1 MIGAYIFSLILFIL
15 SFGITSVII
24 LYFNTL
30 HDNRRDE
37 GHSTWFL
44 KLVILFMCIASFK
57 ITYNI
62 IDKPNTWFCTDE
74 PIATNKNMETYVYY
88 NFFQTDSVVKE
99 VHKFEYIKAII
110 TREKMQDEGGEG
122 LSHMHIDVKSA
133 DGNTCIKDHCTR
145 YEDLPYNEFKK
156 RIAFRKEY
164 WPDVH
169 YELIYFSN

>member
-1 MIGAYIFSLILFIL
+1 MIGAYILFLLLFIL

-62 IDKPNTWFCTDE
+62 IDKPNTWFCTDK

-110 TREKMQDEGGEG
+110 TREKMQDECDEG
-122 LSHMHIDVKSA
+122 SLHAHIDVKSA
-133 DGNTCIKDHCTR
+133 DGNYFIKNYCTR
-145 YEDLPYNEFKK
+145 FEDLPYNEFKN
-156 RIAFRKEY
+156 RIAFKKYY

>member
-24 LYFNTL
+24 LSLNTL
-30 HDNRRDE
+30 HGTRRDE

-62 IDKPNTWFCTDE
+62 IDKPNTWFCTDK

-122 LSHMHIDVKSA
+122 SSHMHIDVKSA
-133 DGNTCIKDHCTR
+133 DGNTYIKDHCTR
-145 YEDLPYNEFKK
+145 FEDLPYNEFKK
-156 RIAFRKEY
+156 CIAFRKEY

>member
-1 MIGAYIFSLILFIL
+1 MIGAYILFLFLFIL
-15 SFGITSVII
+15 SFYIITVII
-24 LYFNTL
+24 LSLNTL
-30 HDNRRDE
+30 HSTRRDE

-110 TREKMQDEGGEG
+110 TREELQDETGEG
-122 LSHMHIDVKSA
+122 TSHMHIDVKSA
-133 DGNTCIKDHCTR
+133 DGNYFIKNYCTR
-145 YEDLPYNEFKK
+145 FEDLPYNEFKK

-169 YELIYFSN
+169 YELIYFIN

>member
-24 LYFNTL
+24 VYLNTL
-30 HDNRRDE
+30 HSTRRDE

-44 KLVILFMCIASFK
+44 KLVILFMCIVSFK

-122 LSHMHIDVKSA
+122 TSHMHIDVKSA

-145 YEDLPYNEFKK
+145 HEDLPYNEFKK

>member
-1 MIGAYIFSLILFIL
+1 MIGAYILFLFLFIL

-24 LYFNTL
+24 LSLNTL
-30 HDNRRDE
+30 HSDRRDE

-62 IDKPNTWFCTDE
+62 IDKPNIWFCTDE

-110 TREKMQDEGGEG
+110 TREKMQDECDEG
-122 LSHMHIDVKSA
+122 SSHMHIDVKSA
-133 DGNTCIKDHCTR
+133 DGNYFIKDYCTR
-145 YEDLPYNEFKK
+145 FEDLPYNEFKK

>member
-24 LYFNTL
+24 LSLNTL
-30 HDNRRDE
+30 HGTRRDE

-57 ITYNI
+57 ITFNI

-88 NFFQTDSVVKE
+88 NFFQTDSVVKK

-110 TREKMQDEGGEG
+110 THEEMNDDGFDETP
-122 LSHMHIDVKSA
+122 HVHIDLTSA
-133 DGNTCIKDHCTR
+133 DGNYFIKHRCTR
-145 YEDLPYNEFKK
+145 FEDLPYNEFKK

-169 YELIYFSN
+169 CELIYFSN

>member
-1 MIGAYIFSLILFIL
+1 MIGAYILFLFLFIL
-15 SFGITSVII
+15 SFGITSLII
-24 LYFNTL
+24 LSLNTL
-30 HDNRRDE
+30 HSDRRDG

-62 IDKPNTWFCTDE
+62 IDKPNTLFCTDE

-122 LSHMHIDVKSA
+122 SSHMHIDVKSA
-133 DGNTCIKDHCTR
+133 DGNTYIKDHCTR
-145 YEDLPYNEFKK
+145 FEDLPYNEFKK

>member
-1 MIGAYIFSLILFIL
+1 MIGAYILFLFLFIL

-24 LYFNTL
+24 LSLNTL
-30 HDNRRDE
+30 HSDRRDE
-37 GHSTWFL
+37 GHSTEFL

-62 IDKPNTWFCTDE
+62 IDKPNTLFCTDE
-74 PIATNKNMETYVYY
+74 PIAVNKNMETYVYY
-88 NFFQTDSVVKE
+88 NFFQTDSVVKK

-110 TREKMQDEGGEG
+110 TREKMQDEGGG
-122 LSHMHIDVKSA
+122 GTSHMHIDVKSA
-133 DGNTCIKDHCTR
+133 DGNIYIKDHCTKF
-145 YEDLPYNEFKK
+145 EDLPYNEFKK

>member
-1 MIGAYIFSLILFIL
+1 MIGAYILFLFLFIL

-24 LYFNTL
+24 LSLNTL
-30 HDNRRDE
+30 HGTRRYE

-57 ITYNI
+57 ITYNT
-62 IDKPNTWFCTDE
+62 IDKPHTWFCTDE
-74 PIATNKNMETYVYY
+74 PVATNKNMETYVYY

-110 TREKMQDEGGEG
+110 TREKMQDEGGDG
-122 LSHMHIDVKSA
+122 PSHMHIDVKSA
-133 DGNTCIKDHCTR
+133 DGNTYIKDHCTR
-145 YEDLPYNEFKK
+145 FEDLPYNEFKK

>member
-1 MIGAYIFSLILFIL
+1 MIGAYILFLFLFIL
-15 SFGITSVII
+15 SFSIISVII
-24 LYFNTL
+24 LYLNTL
-30 HDNRRDE
+30 HSIRRDE

-88 NFFQTDSVVKE
+88 NFFKTDSVVKE

-110 TREKMQDEGGEG
+110 TREKMQDECGEG
-122 LSHMHIDVKSA
+122 TSHMHIDVKSA
-133 DGNTCIKDHCTR
+133 DGNTYIKDYCTR

>member
-24 LYFNTL
+24 LSLNTL
-30 HDNRRDE
+30 HGTRRDE

-57 ITYNI
+57 ITYNT
-62 IDKPNTWFCTDE
+62 IDKPHTWFCTDK

-110 TREKMQDEGGEG
+110 IREKMQDEGNEG
-122 LSHMHIDVKSA
+122 ISHMHIDVKSA
-133 DGNTCIKDHCTR
+133 DGNTYIKDHCTR
-145 YEDLPYNEFKK
+145 FEDLPYNEFKK

>member
-24 LYFNTL
+24 LSLNTL
-30 HDNRRDE
+30 HGTRRDE

-62 IDKPNTWFCTDE
+62 IDKPNTLFCTDE
-74 PIATNKNMETYVYY
+74 PIAVNKNMETYVYY

-110 TREKMQDEGGEG
+110 TREKIQDEGGEG
-122 LSHMHIDVKSA
+122 PSHMHIDVKSA
-133 DGNTCIKDHCTR
+133 DGNTYIKDHCTR
-145 YEDLPYNEFKK
+145 FEDLPYNEFKK

>member
-1 MIGAYIFSLILFIL
+1 MIGAYIFFLLLFIL
-15 SFGITSVII
+15 SFGIISVII
-24 LYFNTL
+24 LYLNTL
-30 HDNRRDE
+30 HGYRRDE
-37 GHSTWFL
+37 GYSTWFL
-44 KLVILFMCIASFK
+44 KLVILFMCIVSFN

-62 IDKPNTWFCTDE
+62 IDKPNIWFCTDK

-122 LSHMHIDVKSA
+122 SSHAHIDVKSA
-133 DGNTCIKDHCTR
+133 DGNTYIKDYCTR

-156 RIAFRKEY
+156 RIAFRKYY

>member
-15 SFGITSVII
+15 SFGITSVIM
-24 LYFNTL
+24 LLLNTL
-30 HDNRRDE
+30 HGIRRDE
-37 GHSTWFL
+37 GHSTEFL

-122 LSHMHIDVKSA
+122 SSHMHIDVKSA
-133 DGNTCIKDHCTR
+133 DGNTYIKDHCTR
-145 YEDLPYNEFKK
+145 FEDLPYNEFKK

>member
-1 MIGAYIFSLILFIL
+1 MIGAYILFLFLFIL
-15 SFGITSVII
+15 SFYITSVII
-24 LYFNTL
+24 VYLNTL
-30 HDNRRDE
+30 HGTRRDE

-122 LSHMHIDVKSA
+122 SSHMHIDVKSA
-133 DGNTCIKDHCTR
+133 DGNTYIKDYCTKF
-145 YEDLPYNEFKK
+145 EDLPYNEFKK

>member
-1 MIGAYIFSLILFIL
+1 MIAAYIFSLILFIL

-24 LYFNTL
+24 LSLNTL
-30 HDNRRDE
+30 HSTKRDE

-122 LSHMHIDVKSA
+122 SSHMHIDVKSA
-133 DGNTCIKDHCTR
+133 DGNTYIKDHCTR
-145 YEDLPYNEFKK
+145 FEDLSYNEFKK

>member
-1 MIGAYIFSLILFIL
+1 
-15 SFGITSVII
+15 
-24 LYFNTL
+24 
-30 HDNRRDE
+30 
-37 GHSTWFL
+37 
-44 KLVILFMCIASFK
+44 
-57 ITYNI
+57 
-62 IDKPNTWFCTDE
+62 
-74 PIATNKNMETYVYY
+74 METYVYY

-122 LSHMHIDVKSA
+122 SSHMHIDVKSA
-133 DGNTCIKDHCTR
+133 DGNTYIKDHCTR

-156 RIAFRKEY
+156 RIAFRKYY

>member
-24 LYFNTL
+24 LSLNTL
-30 HDNRRDE
+30 HGTRRDE

-122 LSHMHIDVKSA
+122 SSHMHIDVKSA
-133 DGNTCIKDHCTR
+133 DGNTYIKDHCTR
-145 YEDLPYNEFKK
+145 FEDLSYNEFKK

>member
-15 SFGITSVII
+15 SFYITSVII
-24 LYFNTL
+24 VYLNTL
-30 HDNRRDE
+30 HSTRRDE

-44 KLVILFMCIASFK
+44 KLVILFMCIVSFK

-110 TREKMQDEGGEG
+110 IREKMQDEGNEG
-122 LSHMHIDVKSA
+122 ISHIHIDVKSA
-133 DGNTCIKDHCTR
+133 DGNTCIKDYCTK

-164 WPDVH
+164 WPDLH

>member
-24 LYFNTL
+24 LSLNTL
-30 HDNRRDE
+30 HGTRRDE

-44 KLVILFMCIASFK
+44 KLAILFMCIASFK

-62 IDKPNTWFCTDE
+62 IDKPNTWFCTDK

-122 LSHMHIDVKSA
+122 SSHMHIDVKSA
-133 DGNTCIKDHCTR
+133 DGNTYIKDHCTR
-145 YEDLPYNEFKK
+145 FEDLPYNEFKK

>member
-57 ITYNI
+57 ITYNT
-62 IDKPNTWFCTDE
+62 IDKPHTWFCTDK

-122 LSHMHIDVKSA
+122 SSHMHIDVKSA
-133 DGNTCIKDHCTR
+133 DGNTYIKDHCTR
-145 YEDLPYNEFKK
+145 FEDLPYNEFKK

>member
-1 MIGAYIFSLILFIL
+1 MIGAYIFFLLLFIL
-15 SFGITSVII
+15 SFYITSVII
-24 LYFNTL
+24 VYLNTL
-30 HDNRRDE
+30 HSTRRDE

-44 KLVILFMCIASFK
+44 KLVILFMCIVSFK

-62 IDKPNTWFCTDE
+62 IDKPNIWFCTDE

-110 TREKMQDEGGEG
+110 TREKMQDEDGEG

-133 DGNTCIKDHCTR
+133 DGNTYIKDHCTR

-156 RIAFRKEY
+156 RIAFRKYY

>member
-1 MIGAYIFSLILFIL
+1 MIGAYILFLFLFIL
-15 SFGITSVII
+15 SLYIITVII
-24 LYFNTL
+24 LLLNTL
-30 HDNRRDE
+30 HSTRRDE

-122 LSHMHIDVKSA
+122 SSHMHIDVKSA
-133 DGNTCIKDHCTR
+133 DGNTYIKDHCTR
-145 YEDLPYNEFKK
+145 FEDLPYNEFKK

>member
-1 MIGAYIFSLILFIL
+1 MIGAYILFLFLFIL
-15 SFGITSVII
+15 SFYITSVII
-24 LYFNTL
+24 VYLNTL
-30 HDNRRDE
+30 HSTRRDE

-62 IDKPNTWFCTDE
+62 IDKPNTWFCTDK

-122 LSHMHIDVKSA
+122 TSHMHIDVKSA

-145 YEDLPYNEFKK
+145 FEDLPYNEFKK

>member
-1 MIGAYIFSLILFIL
+1 MIGAYILFLLLFIL
-15 SFGITSVII
+15 SFYITSAII
-24 LYFNTL
+24 VYLNTL
-30 HDNRRDE
+30 HSTRRDE

-110 TREKMQDEGGEG
+110 TREKMQDEGSEG
-122 LSHMHIDVKSA
+122 TSHMHIDVKSA

-145 YEDLPYNEFKK
+145 FEDLPYNEFKK

>member
-24 LYFNTL
+24 LSLNTL
-30 HDNRRDE
+30 HGTRRDE

-122 LSHMHIDVKSA
+122 SSHMHIDVKSA
-133 DGNTCIKDHCTR
+133 DGNTYIKDHCTR
-145 YEDLPYNEFKK
+145 FEDLPYNEFKN
-156 RIAFRKEY
+156 RIAFKKYY

>member
-24 LYFNTL
+24 LSLNTL
-30 HDNRRDE
+30 HGTRRDE

-110 TREKMQDEGGEG
+110 TREELQDEASEG
-122 LSHMHIDVKSA
+122 TTHMHIDVKSA
-133 DGNTCIKDHCTR
+133 DGNYFIKNYCTR
-145 YEDLPYNEFKK
+145 FEDLPYNEFKK
-156 RIAFRKEY
+156 RIALRK
-164 WPDVH
+164 
-169 YELIYFSN
+169 

>member
-1 MIGAYIFSLILFIL
+1 MIGAYILFLFLFIL

-24 LYFNTL
+24 LSLNTL
-30 HDNRRDE
+30 HGTRRDE

-62 IDKPNTWFCTDE
+62 IDKPNTLFCTDE

-110 TREKMQDEGGEG
+110 TREKMQDEGS
-122 LSHMHIDVKSA
+122 SHMHIDVKSA
-133 DGNTCIKDHCTR
+133 DGNTYIKDHCTR
-145 YEDLPYNEFKK
+145 FEDLPYNEFKK

>member
-15 SFGITSVII
+15 LFGITSVII
-24 LYFNTL
+24 LSLNTL
-30 HDNRRDE
+30 HGTRRDE

-110 TREKMQDEGGEG
+110 TREKMQDEGCEG
-122 LSHMHIDVKSA
+122 TTHMHIDVKSA
-133 DGNTCIKDHCTR
+133 DGNTYIKDYCTR
-145 YEDLPYNEFKK
+145 YEVLPYNEFKK

>member
-24 LYFNTL
+24 LSLNTL
-30 HDNRRDE
+30 HGTRRDE

-74 PIATNKNMETYVYY
+74 PIAINKNMETYVYY

-122 LSHMHIDVKSA
+122 SSHAHIDVKSA
-133 DGNTCIKDHCTR
+133 DGNTYIKDYCTR
-145 YEDLPYNEFKK
+145 FEDLPYNEFKK
-156 RIAFRKEY
+156 RIAFKKYY

>member
-24 LYFNTL
+24 LSLNTL
-30 HDNRRDE
+30 HGTRRDE

-44 KLVILFMCIASFK
+44 KLVILFMCIVSFK

-62 IDKPNTWFCTDE
+62 IDKPNTWFCTDK

-110 TREKMQDEGGEG
+110 IREKIQDEGNEG
-122 LSHMHIDVKSA
+122 ISHMHIDVKSA
-133 DGNTCIKDHCTR
+133 DGNTCIKDYCTK

>member
-1 MIGAYIFSLILFIL
+1 
-15 SFGITSVII
+15 
-24 LYFNTL
+24 
-30 HDNRRDE
+30 
-37 GHSTWFL
+37 
-44 KLVILFMCIASFK
+44 MCIASFK

-74 PIATNKNMETYVYY
+74 PIATNKNIETYVYY

-122 LSHMHIDVKSA
+122 TSHMHIDVKSA

-145 YEDLPYNEFKK
+145 HEDLPYKVIFL
-156 RIAFRKEY
+156 FC
-164 WPDVH
+164 
-169 YELIYFSN
+169 L

>member
-1 MIGAYIFSLILFIL
+1 MIGAYILFLFLFIL
-15 SFGITSVII
+15 SLYIITVII
-24 LYFNTL
+24 LLLNTL
-30 HDNRRDE
+30 HSTRRDE

-110 TREKMQDEGGEG
+110 THEELQDEASEG
-122 LSHMHIDVKSA
+122 TSHMHIDVKSA
-133 DGNTCIKDHCTR
+133 DGNTYIKDYCTR
-145 YEDLPYNEFKK
+145 YEDLQYNEFKK
-156 RIAFRKEY
+156 RIAFRK
-164 WPDVH
+164 
-169 YELIYFSN
+169 

>member
-1 MIGAYIFSLILFIL
+1 MIGAYILFLFLFIL

-24 LYFNTL
+24 LYLNTL
-30 HDNRRDE
+30 HSIRRDE

-88 NFFQTDSVVKE
+88 NFFKTDSVVKE

-110 TREKMQDEGGEG
+110 TREKMQDECGEG
-122 LSHMHIDVKSA
+122 TSHMHIDVKSA
-133 DGNTCIKDHCTR
+133 DGNTYIKDYCTR